1 MPSLYTTAQIRCAE
15 LHAQA
20 GLEPL
25 ALMYRAAHAI
35 SDACA
40 SEARTLSP
48 NAPIVALVGPGNNGG
63 DALLAAIQLRGRG
76 FNAQALLLQPEAG
89 GSPDAAAARSAARK
103 ANLPFLSSF
112 PDASGGQALFID
124 GLFGIGLSR
133 PIERRAAQWVTALNA
148 LASPVIAID
157 VPSGINADTG
167 AVVGDK
173 RGVAVRARRTLTFL
187 GDKPGLRTG
196 PGRAH
201 AGEVQV
207 ESLGVAADSA
217 SGTLVTEPEARML
230 AAPLAR
236 PLDSHKGRFGHVA
249 IVGGSSGMRGA
260 ALLAALGAQRS
271 GAGKVSVGSPD
282 GWRPD
287 PALYPQLM
295 ALPAPAALAGA
306 CHAWVIGCGMGQSAR
321 AQSVLRRLMRES
333 DWPRVID
340 ADALNLLATD
350 ASLAAALGAN
360 SIPAIL
366 TPHPLEAARLLGIT
380 TDRVQADRVATA
392 RRIASRFRSIVV
404 LKGAGSVCAHPDGH
418 WAIID
423 SGSPSLATAGT
434 GDVLA
439 GVIGGLLA
447 QGLAPAQA
455 ACLGAYVHGRAGEL
469 FEAEG
474 PGMIGLSAGELPAWV
489 AKVLNKLI
497 SPLSGHAT

>member
-1 MPSLYTTAQIRCAE
+1 MPSLYSTDQIRRAE
-15 LHAQA
+15 LQAQA

-25 ALMYRAAHAI
+25 ALMHRAARMV

-40 SEARTLSP
+40 SEARTLSST
-48 NAPIVALVGPGNNGG
+48 APIVALVGPGNNGG
-63 DALLAAIQLRGRG
+63 DALLAAILLRGRG
-76 FNAQALLLQPEAG
+76 FNAQALLLQPATN
-89 GSPDAAAARSAARK
+89 AAVAAARA

-112 PDASGGQALFID
+112 PTPAPTDQTLFID

-133 PIERRAAQWVTALNA
+133 PIEGRAAEWVATLN
-148 LASPVIAID
+148 LLSLPVIAVD

-167 AVVGDK
+167 SIVGDH

-207 ESLGVAADSA
+207 QSLGIAVDFPD
-217 SGTLVTEPEARML
+217 GTLVAEPEARML
-230 AAPLAR
+230 AAPLIRAS
-236 PLDSHKGRFGHVA
+236 DSHKGHFGHVA
-249 IVGGSSGMRGA
+249 VVGGSAGMRGA

-271 GAGKVSVGSPD
+271 GAGKVSIGAPD

-287 PALYPQLM
+287 PMHHPQFM
-295 ALPAPAALAGA
+295 SFPGEATDAGRYQ
-306 CHAWVIGCGMGQSAR
+306 AWVIGCGMGTGPR
-321 AQSVLRRLMRES
+321 AKSVLRRLIHRS
-333 DWPRVID
+333 GSPRVID

-350 ASLAAALGAN
+350 EALAAALRAD
-360 SIPAIL
+360 SIPAVL

-380 TDRVQADRVATA
+380 TERVQADRITSA
-392 RRIASRFRSIVV
+392 RRIASRFRSIAV
-404 LKGAGSVCAHPDGH
+404 LKGAGTVCAHPDGH

-423 SGSPSLATAGT
+423 AGSASLATAGT

-447 QGLAPAQA
+447 QGLPPAWA

-469 FEAEG
+469 FEAEVQG
-474 PGMIGLSAGELPAWV
+474 KIGLATGDLPTWV
-489 AKVLNKLI
+489 AKALNQLI
-497 SPLSGHAT
+497 SSVAVRTT

>member
-40 SEARTLSP
+40 SEARSLSP

-63 DALLAAIQLRGRG
+63 DALLAAIHLRGRG
-76 FNAQALLLQPEAG
+76 FNAQALVLQPGAG
-89 GSPDAAAARSAARK
+89 GSSDAAVALAAARE

-133 PIERRAAQWVTALNA
+133 PIDGRAAQWVTALNA

-287 PALYPQLM
+287 PALHPQLM
-295 ALPAPAALAGA
+295 ALPSPAAPAGA

-404 LKGAGSVCAHPDGH
+404 LKGAGSVCAHPDGQ

-447 QGLAPAQA
+447 QGLAPARA

>member
-173 RGVAVRARRTLTFL
+173 SGVAVRARRTLTFL

-217 SGTLVTEPEARML
+217 SGTLVTEPEGRML
-230 AAPLAR
+230 AAPLGAQR
-236 PLDSHKGRFGHVA
+236 CSRRWAPS
-249 IVGGSSGMRGA
+249 GA
-260 ALLAALGAQRS
+260 ALERCPS
-271 GAGKVSVGSPD
+271 D
-282 GWRPD
+282 RP
-287 PALYPQLM
+287 M
-295 ALPAPAALAGA
+295 AGA
-306 CHAWVIGCGMGQSAR
+306 PIPRSILNSWHYPPRQRPPGPVTPGSLAVEWAR
-321 AQSVLRRLMRES
+321 ARE
-333 DWPRVID
+333 P
-340 ADALNLLATD
+340 
-350 ASLAAALGAN
+350 
-360 SIPAIL
+360 
-366 TPHPLEAARLLGIT
+366 
-380 TDRVQADRVATA
+380 
-392 RRIASRFRSIVV
+392 
-404 LKGAGSVCAHPDGH
+404 
-418 WAIID
+418 
-423 SGSPSLATAGT
+423 SPSCVG
-434 GDVLA
+434 
-439 GVIGGLLA
+439 
-447 QGLAPAQA
+447 
-455 ACLGAYVHGRAGEL
+455 
-469 FEAEG
+469 
-474 PGMIGLSAGELPAWV
+474 
-489 AKVLNKLI
+489 
-497 SPLSGHAT
+497 

>member
-1 MPSLYTTAQIRCAE
+1 MPALYSTDQIRRAE
-15 LHAQA
+15 LQA
-20 GLEPL
+20 LSGQEPL
-25 ALMYRAAHAI
+25 ALMHRAARMV

-48 NAPIVALVGPGNNGG
+48 RSPIVALVGPGNNGG
-63 DALLAAIQLRGRG
+63 DALLAAIHLRGRG
-76 FNAQALLLQPEAG
+76 FNAQALLLQPATN
-89 GSPDAAAARSAARK
+89 AAVAAARAAH
-103 ANLPFLSSF
+103 LPFLSSF
-112 PDASGGQALFID
+112 PTPVTTDQTLFID

-133 PIERRAAQWVTALNA
+133 PIEGRAAEWVAALN
-148 LASPVIAID
+148 LLSSPVIAVD
-157 VPSGINADTG
+157 VPSGISADTG
-167 AVVGDK
+167 SIVGDH
-173 RGVAVRARRTLTFL
+173 RGVAVRARRTVTFF

-207 ESLGVAADSA
+207 QSLGIALDFPD
-217 SGTLVTEPEARML
+217 GTLVAEPEARML
-230 AAPLAR
+230 AAPLIRAS
-236 PLDSHKGRFGHVA
+236 DSHKGNFGHVA
-249 IVGGSSGMRGA
+249 VVGGSAGMRGA

-271 GAGKVSVGSPD
+271 GAGKVSIGTPD

-287 PALYPQLM
+287 PMHHSQFM
-295 ALPAPAALAGA
+295 SLPAEAINARTYQ
-306 CHAWVIGCGMGQSAR
+306 AWVIGCGMGTSPRAKSA
-321 AQSVLRRLMRES
+321 LRRLIYRS
-333 DWPRVID
+333 GSPRVID

-350 ASLAAALGAN
+350 EALAAALRAD
-360 SIPAIL
+360 SIPAVL

-380 TDRVQADRVATA
+380 TQRVQADRIASA

-423 SGSPSLATAGT
+423 AGSASLATAGT

-447 QGLAPAQA
+447 QGLSPAQA

-469 FEAEG
+469 FEAEERG
-474 PGMIGLSAGELPAWV
+474 KIGLATGDLPTWV
-489 AKVLNKLI
+489 AKALNQLI
-497 SPLSGHAT
+497 SSVAVRTT

>member
-1 MPSLYTTAQIRCAE
+1 MPSLYTTAQIRRAE
-15 LHAQA
+15 LRAQA

-40 SEARTLSP
+40 AEARALLS
-48 NAPIVALVGPGNNGG
+48 NAPIVALVGPGSNGG
-63 DALLAAIQLRGRG
+63 DALLAAIHLRGRG

-89 GSPDAAAARSAARK
+89 GSPDAAAALAAARK
-103 ANLPFLSSF
+103 ADLPFLSSF
-112 PDASGGQALFID
+112 PGDSGGQALFID
-124 GLFGIGLSR
+124 GLFGIGLAR
-133 PIERRAAQWVTALNA
+133 PIEGRAAQWVTALNA
-148 LASPVIAID
+148 LSSPVIAID
-157 VPSGINADTG
+157 VPSGISADTG
-167 AVVGDK
+167 AVVGDT
-173 RGVAVRARRTLTFL
+173 RGVAVHARRTLTFL

-217 SGTLVTEPEARML
+217 SGTLVAEPEASRL

-236 PLDSHKGRFGHVA
+236 SLDSHKGRFGHVA
-249 IVGGSSGMRGA
+249 IVGGSAGMRGA
-260 ALLAALGAQRS
+260 ALLAALGAQRI
-271 GAGKVSVGSPD
+271 GAGKVSVGSAD

-287 PALYPQLM
+287 PALHPQLM
-295 ALPAPAALAGA
+295 ALPAPATRAGA
-306 CHAWVIGCGMGQSAR
+306 YDAWVIGCGMGQSAR
-321 AQSVLRRLMRES
+321 AQSVLRRLMHSS
-333 DWPRVID
+333 DSPRVID

-392 RRIASRFRSIVV
+392 RLIARRFRSIVV
-404 LKGAGSVCAHPDGH
+404 LKGAGSVCAHPDGQ

-474 PGMIGLSAGELPAWV
+474 SGMIGLSAAELPAWV
-489 AKVLNKLI
+489 AKALNQLI
-497 SPLSGHAT
+497 SPLSGRAT

>member
-1 MPSLYTTAQIRCAE
+1 MPSLYSTTQIRCAE

-25 ALMYRAAHAI
+25 ALMVRAARAI

-40 SEARTLSP
+40 SEARMLSP
-48 NAPIVALVGPGNNGG
+48 NTPIIAMVGPGNNGG
-63 DALLAAIQLRGRG
+63 DALLAAIDLRGRG
-76 FNAQALLLQPEAG
+76 FNTQALVLQPEPI
-89 GSPDAAAARSAARK
+89 GSSDAATALAAARRADLPLLSA
-103 ANLPFLSSF
+103 F
-112 PDASGGQALFID
+112 PDIAMGQVLFID

-133 PIERRAAQWVTALNA
+133 PIEGRAAQWVTALN
-148 LASPVIAID
+148 SQPSSVIAID
-157 VPSGINADTG
+157 IPSGINADTG
-167 AVVGDK
+167 AVVGGH
-173 RGVAVRARRTLTFL
+173 RGLAVRARRTLTFI

-207 ESLGVAADSA
+207 ESLEVAPS
-217 SGTLVTEPEARML
+217 SPGGTLVAEPEARLL

-236 PLDSHKGRFGHVA
+236 SPDSHKGHFGHVG
-249 IVGGSSGMRGA
+249 IIGGSAGMRGA
-260 ALLAALGAQRS
+260 ALLAALGAQRC

-287 PALYPQLM
+287 PNLHPQLI
-295 ALPAPAALAGA
+295 ALPASAINASAYD
-306 CHAWVIGCGMGQSAR
+306 AWVIGCGMGQSPR
-321 AQSVLRRLMRES
+321 AQSVLRQLIHRS
-333 DWPRVID
+333 DSPWVID

-350 ASLAAALGAN
+350 ALLAATLCN
-360 SIPAIL
+360 KIIPVIL

-380 TDRVQADRVATA
+380 TDRVQADRVAHA
-392 RRIASRFRSIVV
+392 RQIASRFRSIVV
-404 LKGAGSVCAHPDGH
+404 LKGAGSVCAHPDGR

-423 SGSPSLATAGT
+423 AGSPSLATAGT

-455 ACLGAYVHGRAGEL
+455 ACLGAYVHGQAAEL
-469 FEAEG
+469 FDQTA
-474 PGMIGLSAGELPAWV
+474 PGIMGLAAGDLPPWV
-489 AKVLNKLI
+489 AKALNKLI
-497 SPLSGHAT
+497 SPLPGPAT